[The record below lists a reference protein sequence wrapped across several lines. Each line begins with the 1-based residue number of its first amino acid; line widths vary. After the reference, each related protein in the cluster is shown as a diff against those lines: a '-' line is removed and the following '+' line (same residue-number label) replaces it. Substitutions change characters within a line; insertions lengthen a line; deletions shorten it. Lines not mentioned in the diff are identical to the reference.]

1 MVTVAKKNI
10 LRTMGMNIKNL
21 DNKVKRLK
29 NSYDSKTVYK
39 TRLLDKLQNIDAN
52 IYKEVETLE

>member
-1 MVTVAKKNI
+1 
-10 LRTMGMNIKNL
+10 MGMNIKNL